1 MSKMTYF
8 VTTTEDT
15 SAEEFARL
23 FKDNMWKLYGL
34 LESVVSD
41 REPLFAVELT
51 KKLNRILGIET
62 KLIIVF
68 HSQTDGQTERMN
80 QKLE

>member
-1 MSKMTYF
+1 MTYF